1 MSLVPALIA
10 MLVVLLVTTGSA
22 FLSQD
27 SLLAAGRRADRQ
39 LALERAEAM
48 LQHEAAVMAGQTDAD
63 GDGDDP
69 AVEHADI
76 RSSPFTELNELPL
89 VLHRL
94 TAVGRGR
101 QVTVR
106 LQADYAID
114 GCVSAYDDGCQPR
127 LRRIAWREL
136 PVE

>member
-10 MLVVLLVTTGSA
+10 MLVVLMVTTGSA

-48 LQHEAAVMAGQTDAD
+48 LQHEAAVLAGQTD
-63 GDGDDP
+63 GDGGDP

-101 QVTVR
+101 QVMVR
-106 LQADYAID
+106 LQADYAIE